1 MTEKGTGSNSGPGWK
16 KYPQHRITTRSAAV
30 RVRARFRGEAIADT
44 RDAIQMEE
52 AMEGSTVAPIVYY
65 IPRKDVK
72 MDRLERTTHSTH
84 CPHKGDASYFS
95 IKGGPANAV
104 WSYERPKDGVA
115 PIKDHLA
122 FYPDKV
128 DAIEKAG

>member
-1 MTEKGTGSNSGPGWK
+1 MTPYIEIKPEQK
-16 KYPQHRITTRSAAV
+16 RV
-30 RVRARFRGEAIADT
+30 RVTFHGEAIADT
-44 RDAIQMEE
+44 AH
-52 AMEGSTVAPIVYY
+52 ALALKEGSYPVVYY

-72 MDRLERTTHSTH
+72 MDRLVRTTHSTH

-95 IKGGPANAV
+95 IEDGPANAV

-115 PIKDHLA
+115 AIREHLA

-128 DAIEKAG
+128 DAIEKVG

>member
-1 MTEKGTGSNSGPGWK
+1 VTPYIDIKPEKK
-16 KYPQHRITTRSAAV
+16 RV
-30 RVRARFRGEAIADT
+30 RVTSRGEVIADT
-44 RDAIQMEE
+44 GDAL
-52 AMEGSTVAPIVYY
+52 ALKEGSYPVVYY

-72 MDRLERTTHSTH
+72 MDRLARTTHSTH

-95 IKGGPANAV
+95 IKDGPQNAV
-104 WSYERPKDGVA
+104 WSYEQPKDPVA
-115 PIKDHLA
+115 AIRDHVA